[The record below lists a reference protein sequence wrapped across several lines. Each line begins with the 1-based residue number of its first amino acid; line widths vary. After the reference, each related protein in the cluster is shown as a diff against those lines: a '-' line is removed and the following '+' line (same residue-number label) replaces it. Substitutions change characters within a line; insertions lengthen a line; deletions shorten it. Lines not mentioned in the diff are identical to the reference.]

1 MSQTWLFTTV
11 LNTGSL
17 DVDLKMG
24 GLIPKKRPLKMDDKS
39 MDPTGV
45 QCRLSSDKQK
55 YVSQADMG
63 PKKSH
68 QKGCRLGLVNQS
80 LVISD
85 KSYIYIYAFG
95 VCS

>member
-1 MSQTWLFTTV
+1 
-11 LNTGSL
+11 
-17 DVDLKMG
+17 
-24 GLIPKKRPLKMDDKS
+24 MDDKS

-85 KSYIYIYAFG
+85 KSYIYIRVWSLFLKFSIMFSKNSRTSKHHNATY
-95 VCS
+95 